1 MSGDNEKET
10 GFFDGSNRLPDDA
23 EPLHAL
29 HRPYQPDKERDA
41 DDDQE

>member
-1 MSGDNEKET
+1 MSGDNEKES
-10 GFFDGSNRLPDDA
+10 GFYDGSNRLPDNT

-29 HRPYQPDKERDA
+29 HRPYQPDKDA